1 MATIVEPPTKAFP
14 EDWSLADL
22 LDRLGGVPAWR
33 VRLYPFPG
41 TATEQDVI
49 ETEARTDRL
58 CELVDGVLVE
68 KGMGFNESEIA
79 VNIAGVLNAFVKKRR
94 LGIVV
99 GESGMM
105 KLLGRQVRIPDVAF
119 VSWDRLPGRKRP
131 KQPIPELA
139 PDLAVEVLSESNTK
153 REMERKLQEY
163 FTAGVRLVWYVDPQ
177 TRTARAYTSPDQGK
191 LIAADGVLDGG
202 EVLPGFTL
210 ALSDVFPADIEPESQ
225 VAM

>member
-1 MATIVEPPTKAFP
+1 MATVVEPPARAFP

-33 VRLYPFPG
+33 VRLYPLPG
-41 TATEQDVI
+41 TATERDVI

-79 VNIAGVLNAFVKKRR
+79 INIAGVLNAFVKQRR

-105 KLLGRQVRIPDVAF
+105 KILGRQVRIPDVAF

-131 KQPIPELA
+131 RTPVPELV
-139 PDLAVEVLSESNTK
+139 PDLAVEVLSPSNTA

-163 FTAGVRLVWYVDPQ
+163 FAAGVRLVWYIDPQ
-177 TRTARAYTSPDQGK
+177 TRTACAYTSPEAGTRISEEG
-191 LIAADGVLDGG
+191 LLEGG
-202 EVLPGFTL
+202 EVLPGFAL
-210 ALSDVFPADIEPESQ
+210 ALADVFPADIEPQ
-225 VAM
+225 T